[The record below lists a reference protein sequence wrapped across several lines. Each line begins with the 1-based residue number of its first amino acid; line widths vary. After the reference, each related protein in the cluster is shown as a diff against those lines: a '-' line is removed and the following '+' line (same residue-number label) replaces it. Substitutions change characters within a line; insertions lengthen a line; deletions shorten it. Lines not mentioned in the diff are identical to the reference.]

1 MSSVIIAGNVSGT
14 VTLDAPSVAGSTVI
28 TLPSTSGTMQ
38 LTNSALNGSLGATTP
53 STVVATSVSA
63 SSLIARGSTS
73 GTITLAATA
82 VAGSNTITIPA
93 STGTVALTSQV
104 IGVGQ
109 TWQDLTASRAASTTY
124 TNSTGK
130 PIFISV
136 ILSQDDGRIDLTIDG
151 LLIGRS
157 GTTQGP
163 IYYTL
168 TGIIP
173 AGSTYKVDTTGGALT
188 WCELR

>member
-53 STVVATSVSA
+53 NTVVATTVSA

-104 IGVGQ
+104 IGIGQ
-109 TWQDLTASRAASTTY
+109 TWQDLTASRVSGTDY

-136 ILSQDDGRIDLTIDG
+136 RLDRDDGELQLYVDG
-151 LLIGRS
+151 LMIGRT
-157 GTTQGP
+157 GATQGP
-163 IYYTL
+163 VYYTL
-168 TGIIP
+168 TAIVP
-173 AGSTYKVDTTGGALT
+173 PGSIYRAEKSGNTLY
-188 WCELR
+188 WFELR

>member
-53 STVVATSVSA
+53 STVVATTVTA
-63 SSLIARGSTS
+63 NSLIANGSTS
-73 GTITLAATA
+73 GSITLSAPA
-82 VAGSNTITIPA
+82 VAGVRTQTLQA
-93 STGTVALTSQV
+93 VTGTVALTGDV
-104 IGVGQ
+104 IGIGQ
-109 TWQDLTASRAASTTY
+109 TWQDVTASRAASTTY

-136 ILSQDDGRIDLTIDG
+136 RLAQDDGTLTLTVAG
-151 LLIGRS
+151 LLIGAT
-157 GTTQGP
+157 GTTAGP
-163 IYYTL
+163 QNYTL
-168 TGIIP
+168 TAIVP
-173 AGSTYKVDTTGGALT
+173 AGITYSVTTTGGSLF
-188 WCELR
+188 WYELR